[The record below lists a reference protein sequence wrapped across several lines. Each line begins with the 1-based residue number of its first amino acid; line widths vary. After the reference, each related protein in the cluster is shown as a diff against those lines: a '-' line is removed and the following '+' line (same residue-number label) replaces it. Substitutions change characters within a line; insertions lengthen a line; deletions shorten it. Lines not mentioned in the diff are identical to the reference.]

1 MKPITGQYECLHS
14 SGVGLDYFTS
24 RIDRLVLHPN
34 GRFVLTIQTQNR
46 VSNAAQSVLKG
57 QQVSSNAPE
66 TQREGTY
73 TQQENN
79 ILLQFDGGGFEN
91 AQLSPNEDGIQIGPN
106 HFTKV
111 SDSTY
116 LPPTHRLQQNMDDIA
131 KGLKIAG
138 TIGGIAIKAAKTIQ
152 QTIQT
157 TQGQGDQASTTS
169 NAASTPHTAAQEPA
183 QTPPQ
188 QSYQARQPSQ
198 PYQTP
203 PQTTPNQQQQPGA
216 PAAIFC
222 DQCGARNRP
231 GKHFCNNCG
240 ARLD

>member
-24 RIDRLVLHPN
+24 RIDRLVLYPD
-34 GRFVLTIQTQNR
+34 GRFLLTVQSQSR
-46 VSNAAQSVLKG
+46 VANAAQSVLKG

-66 TQREGTY
+66 VKHEGTY
-73 TQQENN
+73 RQQESAV
-79 ILLQFDGGGFEN
+79 LLQFDGGGFEN
-91 AQLSPNEDGIQIGPN
+91 AQLSPNGDGLQIGPN
-106 HFTKV
+106 HFQKV

-138 TIGGIAIKAAKTIQ
+138 AIGGMAMKAAKTIQ
-152 QTIQT
+152 NTIQT
-157 TQGQGDQASTTS
+157 TQGQNQASTPSNTPVQGSGQPPTQPYQTQTQTS
-169 NAASTPHTAAQEPA
+169 G
-183 QTPPQ
+183 
-188 QSYQARQPSQ
+188 Q

-203 PQTTPNQQQQPGA
+203 PQTSPNQSQPTDT

-222 DQCGARNRP
+222 GQCGTRNRP
-231 GKHFCNNCG
+231 GKLFCHNCG